1 MQNHLKATKKGHKLV
16 HTVSDVSNIAESRE
30 VNYYSNL
37 DIDKLKISIALSSA
51 RWRII
56 KDHHNFRIKN
66 VSASLERVSDLIAL
80 GNAMGI
86 HHIFRCWKLL
96 PSNSIN

>member
-51 RWRII
+51 R
-56 KDHHNFRIKN
+56 
-66 VSASLERVSDLIAL
+66 
-80 GNAMGI
+80 
-86 HHIFRCWKLL
+86 
-96 PSNSIN
+96 